1 MAAAGGEKVT
11 KRPIRFRA
19 LDRARVFPP
28 SLVDT
33 TLQRIA
39 TNFLRYAEDYEQKEF
54 YKKAP
59 AALAGGSEVSGAMNN
74 MLNAKEP
81 IGFDSDTTR
90 KYERYER
97 MLIHR
102 LKPAQ
107 MKVVYELLDLNMNI
121 VEAATRIHDED
132 YWKRRMLATRANC
145 QVRDYGMSWKQA
157 FLESDLARRLEEH
170 PTSAQLREM
179 ENAAKKLNEQAANN
193 RKDWVDREFLQKGQ
207 PKGTPGHP
215 DGTPDIPALSPQER
229 NKLFEEAAKME
240 KEAAKKQA
248 FVDQHRDIAGL
259 KLQVQASH
267 GHIFQLKLNT
277 LPSHVDIS
285 FVFDGCPALCCIEL
299 TYGHKR
305 LGMNYERAEFGMKI
319 SDAQVLARNFCVC
332 QTLVS
337 VSLQCNMIDDELVK
351 ILVHGL
357 QYAHMVT
364 YLDLSHNKIC
374 DRGARRLAS
383 LLDPE
388 YAYHTLKLADNQIH
402 ANGCMHLGAH
412 LADNY
417 TLQHL
422 DLRLNRCEDNGVSH
436 LFHDLCVN
444 KYLKTLNLSCN
455 DLTQRSLPYLSSML
469 NDNRT
474 LEELDLSAN
483 PLYMS
488 PEPEE
493 NPAGE
498 EEAAAEPT
506 MSGVPLTLAGLEEL
520 NIERDSPVGIM
531 IMCVNSNPTI
541 IKLDI
546 RRCSF
551 PPEIE
556 EVLTTMVKHKELRK
570 RKIPVEAYER
580 KRQPKE
586 EEEVV
591 EDVEG
596 EEGEELAEG
605 AEGAE
610 GEAGEGDQAEEGE
623 GGEELA

>member
-1 MAAAGGEKVT
+1 ML
-11 KRPIRFRA
+11 RPIRFRA

-33 TLQRIA
+33 CLERIA
-39 TNFLRYAEDYEQKEF
+39 TNFLQY
-54 YKKAP
+54 
-59 AALAGGSEVSGAMNN
+59 
-74 MLNAKEP
+74 
-81 IGFDSDTTR
+81 DT
-90 KYERYER
+90 R
-97 MLIHR
+97 MLIQR

-107 MKVVYELLDLNMNI
+107 MKVVYELLDLNMDI

-132 YWKRRMLATRANC
+132 YWKRRMLNTRANC

-157 FLESDLARRLEEH
+157 FLESDLARRLEEL
-170 PTSAQLREM
+170 PV
-179 ENAAKKLNEQAANN
+179 AAKPEKLAE
-193 RKDWVDREFLQKGQ
+193 
-207 PKGTPGHP
+207 
-215 DGTPDIPALSPQER
+215 
-229 NKLFEEAAKME
+229 
-240 KEAAKKQA
+240 
-248 FVDQHRDIAGL
+248 L

-267 GHIFQLKLNT
+267 GHIFQLKLST
-277 LPSHVDIS
+277 LQSHVDIS
-285 FVFDGCPALCCIEL
+285 FIFDGCPALCCIEL

-319 SDAQVLARNFCVC
+319 SDAQVLARNFCVS

-388 YAYHTLKLADNQIH
+388 YALHSLVLADNQIH

-412 LADNY
+412 LADNL
-417 TLQHL
+417 TLEHL

-444 KYLKTLNLSCN
+444 KYLKTLNLACN

-469 NDNRT
+469 NDNRR
-474 LEELDLSAN
+474 LEELDISAN
-483 PLYMS
+483 PLYVVPIS
-488 PEPEE
+488 DEG
-493 NPAGE
+493 GE
-498 EEAAAEPT
+498 QPEEAAEPQA
-506 MSGVPLTLAGLEEL
+506 SGVPLQLPGLEHL
-520 NIERDSPVGIM
+520 NIDRDTPVGIM

-541 IKLDI
+541 TKLDI

-556 EVLTTMVKHKELRK
+556 EVLTTLVKHKELRK

-580 KRQPKE
+580 KRQPEAVE
-586 EEEVV
+586 ET
-591 EDVEG
+591 
-596 EEGEELAEG
+596 AE
-605 AEGAE
+605 A
-610 GEAGEGDQAEEGE
+610 GEAGEQGEETADAALVEEGE
-623 GGEELA
+623 KEDEDAE